1 MQYMLL
7 IYSDPSAAPAPD
19 SPEAQEEFG
28 AWMRALAS
36 SRPAVHLPVGEEM
49 GPVTVSG
56 APLQAKETAT
66 TVRTNGSGEP
76 VVSDGPFAETKEV
89 LGGYYIIDVPDLDTA
104 LSWAAKLPNVA
115 RGGSTEVRPVMDFP
129 AA

>member
-7 IYSDPSAAPAPD
+7 IYADENGGPAPD
-19 SPEAQEEFG
+19 SPEAQENWG
-28 AWMRALAS
+28 AWMRIS
-36 SRPAVHLPVGEEM
+36 EEM

-56 APLQAKETAT
+56 APLQPKATAT
-66 TVRTNGSGEP
+66 TVRVDGAGEP

-104 LSWAAKLPNVA
+104 LGWAAKLPNVA
-115 RGGSTEVRPVMDFP
+115 QGGSTEVRPVMGVP